1 MTLNAGATPTGRLF
15 NAKGIHP
22 MSALDNQTTA
32 LVSPEAISRA
42 TRMAVA
48 GALDGDFSIDP
59 IVGPALSHS
68 FSFMASVIQRH
79 GLLIQ
84 RTVGD
89 ALAASGRFE
98 VMSDVQIPLTET
110 ANDLLTSH
118 NSQHDLAK
126 IRLKSDSKAVRI
138 VTVDLVVVD
147 PETGW
152 AGGYDVKRGN
162 GATESRK
169 RRPIEHDLRGI
180 RLVLANHLVKLGY
193 EGITNTTTGIIDY
206 YGMSGFS
213 REIKLVRDE
222 LDSHFGVP
230 VVGHVDAMTEAL
242 KAALH
247 AELPGLMEPAL
258 RKLARAAVVTAAET
272 AAKVAES
279 SDAVPTD
286 VALAGRLNARPVGP
300 GPRRSPA
307 PH

>member
-1 MTLNAGATPTGRLF
+1 MTA
-15 NAKGIHP
+15 H
-22 MSALDNQTTA
+22 DNQAAA
-32 LVSPEAISRA
+32 LVSAEAISRA
-42 TRMAVA
+42 ARMAVV
-48 GALDGDFSIDP
+48 GALDGDFSVDP

-68 FSFMASVIQRH
+68 FSFIASVIQRH

-84 RTVGD
+84 RTLGD

-98 VMSDVQIPLTET
+98 VMSDIQIPLTET
-110 ANDLLTSH
+110 AHDLLMSH

-138 VTVDLVVVD
+138 VTVDLVVID

-152 AGGYDVKRGN
+152 AGAYDVKRGN

-193 EGITNTTTGIIDY
+193 EGITETTTGIIDY

-222 LDSHFGVP
+222 LDTHFGVP
-230 VVGHVDAMTEAL
+230 VVEHVDAMTEAL
-242 KAALH
+242 QGALH
-247 AELPGLMEPAL
+247 AELPGLLEPAL
-258 RKLARAAVVTAAET
+258 RKLARSAVAT
-272 AAKVAES
+272 AAKAAARFAES
-279 SDAVPTD
+279 SDEVPND

-300 GPRRSPA
+300 GPRRSTSQ
-307 PH
+307 H

>member
-1 MTLNAGATPTGRLF
+1 MPTHTHDNDATG
-15 NAKGIHP
+15 
-22 MSALDNQTTA
+22 
-32 LVSPEAISRA
+32 LVSPETISRA
-42 TRMAVA
+42 ARAAVA
-48 GALDGDFSIDP
+48 GALEGDFSVDP
-59 IVGPALSHS
+59 IVGPAFSHS

-84 RTVGD
+84 RTLGD

-98 VMSDVQIPLTET
+98 VMGDIQIPLTET
-110 ANDLLTSH
+110 ANELLTSQ

-147 PETGW
+147 PAAGW
-152 AGGYDVKRGN
+152 AGAYDVKRGN

-169 RRPIEHDLRGI
+169 RRPLEHDLRGI
-180 RLVLANHLVKLGY
+180 RLVLANHLMKLGY
-193 EGITNTTTGIIDY
+193 EGISKTTSGIIDY

-222 LDSHFGVP
+222 LDDHFGVP

-242 KAALH
+242 KRALH

-258 RKLARAAVVTAAET
+258 RTLARSAEVSAEEA
-272 AAKVAES
+272 AAKVVAVS
-279 SDAVPTD
+279 LDVPPLDAV
-286 VALAGRLNARPVGP
+286 LSGRLNAKPAGP
-300 GPRRSPA
+300 GPRRA
-307 PH
+307 PPPH

>member
-1 MTLNAGATPTGRLF
+1 
-15 NAKGIHP
+15 
-22 MSALDNQTTA
+22 MSAHDNQTAA
-32 LVSPEAISRA
+32 LVSLETISRA
-42 TRMAVA
+42 ARMAVA
-48 GALDGDFSIDP
+48 GALDGDFSVDP

-68 FSFMASVIQRH
+68 FSFIASVIQRH

-84 RTVGD
+84 RTLGD

-98 VMSDVQIPLTET
+98 VMCDIQIPLTET
-110 ANDLLTSH
+110 AHDLLTSK
-118 NSQHDLAK
+118 NSEHDLAK

-147 PETGW
+147 PEAGW
-152 AGGYDVKRGN
+152 AGAYDVKRGN

-180 RLVLANHLVKLGY
+180 RLVLANHLVKLGF
-193 EGITNTTTGIIDY
+193 EGITDTTTGIIDY

-213 REIKLVRDE
+213 REIKLIRDE

-242 KAALH
+242 KGALH

-258 RKLARAAVVTAAET
+258 RTLARSAAVAAAET
-272 AAKVAES
+272 VAKI
-279 SDAVPTD
+279 AVPSETAQT
-286 VALAGRLNARPVGP
+286 VAALADRLSARPLGP
-300 GPRRSPA
+300 GPRRSPP

>member
-1 MTLNAGATPTGRLF
+1 
-15 NAKGIHP
+15 
-22 MSALDNQTTA
+22 MSALDNQTAA
-32 LVSPEAISRA
+32 LVNPEAISRA
-42 TRMAVA
+42 ARMAVA
-48 GALDGDFSIDP
+48 GALDGDFSVDP

-68 FSFMASVIQRH
+68 FSFIASVIQRH

-98 VMSDVQIPLTET
+98 VMCDTQIPLTET
-110 ANDLLTSH
+110 AHDLLTSQ

-147 PETGW
+147 PEAGW
-152 AGGYDVKRGN
+152 AGAYDVKRGN

-169 RRPIEHDLRGI
+169 RRPLEHDLRGI

-193 EGITNTTTGIIDY
+193 EGITKTTTGIIDY

-222 LDSHFGVP
+222 LDAHFGVP

-242 KAALH
+242 KTALH

-258 RKLARAAVVTAAET
+258 RKLARAVVVTAAAP
-272 AAKVAES
+272 AATVAES
-279 SDAVPTD
+279 PDAVPTD
-286 VALAGRLNARPVGP
+286 VALAGRLSARPVGP